1 MDVALIGAT
10 GFVGSHVLS
19 ELLSRGHEVTAIAR
33 HVNATIQML
42 RSHSNLHIQQ
52 ADATVPGQLAPLLSH
67 QDAVISAFN
76 GGWVNPDL
84 YETFLEGAINIQHT
98 VERAGIKRLII
109 IGGAGS
115 LLNKDGRQFVDSP
128 DFPKAFFAGA
138 SAARDYLNIIRQND
152 TLDWTFISPAIEM
165 NKTTAGIRRGHYR
178 TSLDTPVL
186 DEKGRSVISVED
198 LSMAIVDELENPAF
212 IRKRFTVAY

>member
-1 MDVALIGAT
+1 MDVALIGAS
-10 GFVGSHVLS
+10 GFVGSHVLQ
-19 ELLSRGHEVTAIAR
+19 ELLSRGHKVTAIAR
-33 HVNATIQML
+33 HPDAVAQTV
-42 RSHSNLHIQQ
+42 RSNSQVHIQQ

-76 GGWVNPDL
+76 GGWMNPDL
-84 YETFLEGAINIQHT
+84 YETFMEGAINIQNA
-98 VERAGIKRLII
+98 VEAAGIKRLII

-115 LLNKDGRQFVDSP
+115 LLDNKGQQFVDSP

-138 SAARDYLNIIRQND
+138 AAARDYLNIIRQNK

-165 NKTTAGIRRGHYR
+165 NKTTAGVRRGHYR
-178 TSLDTPVL
+178 TGLDTPVL
-186 DEKGRSVISVED
+186 DEKGRSAISVED

>member
-33 HVNATIQML
+33 HAGAIAQML

-115 LLNKDGRQFVDSP
+115 LLDNKGRQFVDSP

-138 SAARDYLNIIRQND
+138 SAARDYLNIIRQNN

-198 LSMAIVDELENPAF
+198 LSMAIVDELESPAF
-212 IRKRFTVAY
+212 VRKRFTVAY